1 MKLTRLLMAGAV
13 AAALSLAP
21 IVALAGGQFPGFP
34 NSTSPGTV
42 STNGATSGGA
52 AIPTAGCVPM
62 DTGASSGLPQTLCVS
77 PNQLATYGARGGAL
91 WPVLKVT
98 SIPIGSVAYG
108 SLGTNTTPV
117 AGTIYYTQINLPAM
131 TVTNIGCMNG
141 GTAATD
147 KLIYGLY
154 NSSGTLVA
162 NTALTGVVAS
172 GTDAFQEIALAAAYT
187 AAAGEYFVAW
197 QTNGT
202 TTRFRT
208 IATATYIDMIAGS
221 QTGGTF
227 GTLGSIT
234 SVATGI
240 TADKGPIC
248 YVN

>member
-1 MKLTRLLMAGAV
+1 MKRLLL
-13 AAALSLAP
+13 AALIAALPSF
-21 IVALAGGQFPGFP
+21 ALASGFWP
-34 NSTSPGTV
+34 DLPASTSPGSAPVTTAP
-42 STNGATSGGA
+42 STATGQTIGNDDC
-52 AIPTAGCVPM
+52 IPM
-62 DTGASSGLPQTLCVS
+62 DTGNVSGVNPSTQCVS
-77 PNQLATYGARGGAL
+77 PNQLSSFGAPGGAL
-91 WPVLKVT
+91 WPMLKIT
-98 SIPIGSVAYG
+98 SIPIGAVAYG

-117 AGTIYYTQINLPAM
+117 AGTIYYTQINMPAM

-162 NTALTGVVAS
+162 NTALAGVTAS
-172 GTDAFQEIALAAAYT
+172 GTDAFQEIALTTPYT
-187 AAAGEYFVAW
+187 VAAGEYFIAW

-208 IATATYIDMIAGS
+208 IATLTYIQMIAGS

-227 GTLGSIT
+227 GTLGAIT